1 MTKRESLKA
10 HWANERRTTFLTY
23 LLYFCLELKISCLFI
38 LMPGSELWL
47 DESEELFVDDP
58 AEVSWLAELLRGVS
72 VDAPLMLPSFCWAG

>member
-1 MTKRESLKA
+1 
-10 HWANERRTTFLTY
+10 
-23 LLYFCLELKISCLFI
+23 
-38 LMPGSELWL
+38 MPESELWL